1 MEFEGTLGQKI
12 ILEEDYVTLKQ
23 TSFLGKLAS
32 ADTIKIEYK
41 NISSIEFQKTTFIQ
55 KGYIHF
61 LVAGSGYVRDQE
73 DDAKF
78 VSKLNPYK
86 IHFSSKKNSDAELLI
101 EKINQKIKLVKNNN
115 SAPSNSIS
123 NNPDILDQISKLASL
138 KDAGVLTEEEFNKK
152 KADLLS
158 RL

>member
-1 MEFEGTLGQKI
+1 MEFEGVLGQKI

-23 TSFLGKLAS
+23 TSFFGKLGM

-123 NNPDILDQISKLASL
+123 NTPDIL
-138 KDAGVLTEEEFNKK
+138 NKF
-152 KADLLS
+152 LN
-158 RL
+158 